1 MSEARFAGTMP
12 VPERQRFDVGAL
24 GAWLRQYLDAPPGQ
38 IEIEQFRGGQS
49 NPTFL
54 LRLDTRRYVLRKKPN
69 GPLLPSAHAIDR
81 EYRVMTA
88 LGLAGFPVP
97 RMRVMCG
104 DPGVIGTPFFVM
116 DFVDGRSFW
125 DPSLPGVAP
134 GERVAIYDEMN
145 RVIAALH
152 SIDPAAVGLADYGRS
167 GNYLLRQIDR
177 WTRQYRA
184 SQTNDVPEMERLI
197 EWLPAHAPR
206 DDTAAIVHGDFRID
220 NLIFHP
226 SEPRILAVLDWELST
241 LGSPR
246 ADFAYHL
253 LAWRMPKEELG
264 GLRGFDLHA
273 LGIPVESDYLQA
285 YCQRMGHQGA
295 HPREWEFCIVLNLF
309 RIACIRQGIL
319 KRVLEG
325 TAASAHAREVGER
338 ARITVEMAWKIIQ
351 ERLIAPD

>member
-24 GAWLRQYLDAPPGQ
+24 GAWLRQHLDDIPGQ
-38 IEIEQFRGGQS
+38 LEIEQFRGGQS

-54 LRLDTRRYVLRKKPN
+54 LRLDTRRYVVRKKPN

-97 RMRVMCG
+97 RTQLMCS
-104 DPGVIGTPFFVM
+104 DPDVIGTAFFVM

-152 SIDPAAVGLADYGRS
+152 SIDPAAVGLADYGRP

-184 SQTNDVPEMERLI
+184 SQTSDVPEMERLI

-206 DDTAAIVHGDFRID
+206 DDTASIVHGDFRID

-226 SEPRILAVLDWELST
+226 SEPRILAVLDWELAT
-241 LGSPR
+241 LGSPL

-253 LAWRMPKEELG
+253 VGWRMPKEELG
-264 GLRGFDLHA
+264 GLRGFDLRA

-285 YCQRMGHQGA
+285 YCRRMGHR
-295 HPREWEFCIVLNLF
+295 HVDPREWEFCIVFNLF

-319 KRVLEG
+319 KRVLDG

-338 ARITVEMAWKIIQ
+338 AWSTAQMAWKIV
-351 ERLIAPD
+351 EECLIAPA